1 MKLKTGYEPPP
12 IPDRRWDW
20 YCYDE
25 ENYEGGMPIGH
36 GATEDEAIIDFYI
49 RMELDGYET
58 GSHR

>member
-25 ENYEGGMPIGH
+25 DSYEAGMPIGH
-36 GATEDEAIIDFYI
+36 GPTEAAAIADWYI
-49 RMELDGYET
+49 AKELYE
-58 GSHR
+58 S